1 MDYRNRKKGKGPY
14 YIFIFG
20 GVMSGIGKGI
30 VSGSIGALLKSAG
43 FRTSCMKIDPYLNV
57 DAGTMNPT
65 EHGEVFVTYDGME
78 TDQDIGSY
86 ERFLHEEISAANY
99 MTSGSV
105 FKTVIDNERTLKYD
119 GRCVEVVPHIPNEII
134 RRIKLAV
141 KKSQLDFLIVE
152 VGGTVGEYQNML
164 FVEAARMM
172 KIQNPTNVAFILV
185 GYLPTP
191 PHIGE
196 MKTKPTQYAVR
207 TLNMAGIQPDLLI
220 ARAQNK
226 IDEKRKEKL
235 SIFCNL
241 SINHIISAPDMESIY
256 QVPLELLRENIVKII
271 LRHFNL
277 SIKKDLKKSIF
288 LKKWQELVKK
298 INLRSALKVRIGISG
313 KYFRSG
319 RYTLSDSYI
328 SVIEAIKHASWAN
341 NIQPEIIW
349 LDSEKY
355 EKNPSLL
362 KELAYFDGIIVPGGF
377 GSRGVEGKILTIEFA
392 RKNLIPYL
400 GLCYGMQL
408 ACIEIARN
416 VLNLKDANT
425 TEVDPNTKN
434 PVIDTMPEQKVFLKE
449 KHFGGS
455 MRLGQYL
462 CDIKKG
468 TIAFKAYKK
477 NKILE
482 RHRHR
487 YEFNNQYK
495 SIFESA
501 GVIFSGINKERSL
514 VEIMELKNHP
524 FFLGTQFHPE
534 FKSRPLKPHPLFQAF
549 IKAALR
555 RSKKRIKKRIKN

>member
-1 MDYRNRKKGKGPY
+1 MDYQNRKKGKGPY

-235 SIFCNL
+235 SIFCNV

-256 QVPLELLRENIVKII
+256 QVPLELLKENIVKII

-277 SIKKDLKKSIF
+277 PIKKDLKKSIF

-298 INLRSALKVRIGISG
+298 INSRSALKVRIGISG

-355 EKNPSLL
+355 EKNPSLV
-362 KELAYFDGIIVPGGF
+362 KELADFDGIIVPGGF

-392 RKNLIPYL
+392 RKKLVPYL

-449 KHFGGS
+449 KYFGGS

-462 CDIKKG
+462 CDIKNG
-468 TIAFKAYKK
+468 TIAFRAYKK

-549 IKAALR
+549 IKAALQ
-555 RSKKRIKKRIKN
+555 RSKKRTKN

>member
-1 MDYRNRKKGKGPY
+1 MDYQNRKKGKGPY

-235 SIFCNL
+235 SIFCNV

-256 QVPLELLRENIVKII
+256 QMPLELLKENIVKII

-277 SIKKDLKKSIF
+277 PIKKDLKKSIF

-298 INLRSALKVRIGISG
+298 INSRSALKVRIGISG

-355 EKNPSLL
+355 EKNPSLV
-362 KELAYFDGIIVPGGF
+362 KELADFDGIIVPGGF

-392 RKNLIPYL
+392 RKKLVPYL

-449 KHFGGS
+449 KYFGGS

-462 CDIKKG
+462 CDIKNG
-468 TIAFKAYKK
+468 TIAFRAYKK

-549 IKAALR
+549 IKAALQ
-555 RSKKRIKKRIKN
+555 RSKKRTKN